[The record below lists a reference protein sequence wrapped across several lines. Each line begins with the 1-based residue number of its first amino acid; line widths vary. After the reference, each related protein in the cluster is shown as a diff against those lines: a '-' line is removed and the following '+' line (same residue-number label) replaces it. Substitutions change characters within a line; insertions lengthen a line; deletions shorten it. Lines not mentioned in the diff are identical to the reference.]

1 MYARLLFL
9 IKAAAICF
17 AAMWIMTGTADA
29 ACGGK
34 NERTCK
40 IGFKCDNGYA
50 AVGKK
55 CKPCG
60 RKDQPACVAVRP
72 GPQCLNYLE
81 KINGTCRARGGQ
93 GQRPYSGAGF
103 DCRPGYNVGSD
114 GNCTRCGGKDQV
126 ECEALRKGP
135 QCNSGLE
142 NYKNICRKWGQEGEK
157 PWPKIRPGFPCDKG
171 LVTETN
177 SSTNKDECVKC
188 GGEDQPMCR
197 ATRPGPQCRDYLGE
211 VDGYCRPRGKEG
223 QQTYEGIG
231 FDCAPGFNVG
241 DDNLCTACGGNGQIS
256 CEVMRKGPR
265 CNVGFTEE
273 DGICEPDVIAI
284 LSDRVKDA
292 MKESIATFADN
303 LIDMADTA
311 QKADESDAARRAFN
325 VAEDNYKATKGL
337 RSNGSSMRVNT
348 ADIPDNEG
356 CLGGH
361 FNSWSIGF
369 GGEAG
374 VIGGDGGEAGMVF
387 RCADHQANQQD
398 SKWYAS
404 KIKNY
409 SAGGGASVG
418 VTVGMWKAD
427 FDNLAGPSHGFT
439 LGLSDAF
446 STLQAASV
454 STRTMDKFD
463 DLLKA
468 SFELSLS
475 AWYVQNNDGSIGDF
489 AGLSVT
495 LSKGVGVNAGGIY
508 SDVTTY
514 QLP

>member
-29 ACGGK
+29 GCGGK

-50 AVGKK
+50 AVGKT

-81 KINGTCRARGGQ
+81 KIKGYCRARGGQ
-93 GQRPYSGAGF
+93 GEKPYSGAGF
-103 DCRPGYNVGSD
+103 DCKPGYNVGSD
-114 GNCTRCGGKDQV
+114 GTCTRCGGTNQV
-126 ECEALRKGP
+126 ECEAL
-135 QCNSGLE
+135 
-142 NYKNICRKWGQEGEK
+142 
-157 PWPKIRPGFPCDKG
+157 
-171 LVTETN
+171 
-177 SSTNKDECVKC
+177 
-188 GGEDQPMCR
+188 
-197 ATRPGPQCRDYLGE
+197 RPGPQCRDYLGE

-223 QQTYEGIG
+223 QLTYEGIG

-241 DDNLCTACGGNGQIS
+241 ADNRCTACGDNGQIS
-256 CEVMRKGPR
+256 CEVMRPGPR
-265 CNVGFTEE
+265 CNEGFSEK

-325 VAEDNYKATKGL
+325 VAEANYKSTKGQ
-337 RSNGSSMRVNT
+337 RANGSSMRVST

-475 AWYVQNNDGSIGDF
+475 AWYTQNNDGSIGDF